1 MVIKEVGVKDV
12 LQALAKFGA
21 GWVLAFYLVYMMV
34 NRVAPAIEAVSG
46 QMLTHSIQTDEVRTA
61 LGRLIQIATADC
73 VNASKTNE
81 QRERCLR

>member
-1 MVIKEVGVKDV
+1 MTIPKDMVKE
-12 LQALAKFGA
+12 AAKFGA

-61 LGRLIQIATADC
+61 LNRLIAIATADC
-73 VNASKTNE
+73 VNAAKTND